1 MNIDRL
7 IKNIEESYF
16 IEKPLYDEFS
26 VKRGLRNNDGSGV
39 LVGLT
44 RIGSVRGYIKD
55 EQEVV
60 PVEGELRYRGID
72 VVDIVKKL
80 QEDKRYGF
88 EEVIYLLLFGN
99 LPTQK
104 ELKDFNIILDSIR
117 DLPDGFTEN
126 MILKSPSKDIMNKLA
141 RSILG
146 LYSYD
151 KNPDDI
157 TIKNV
162 LRQCIELIA
171 RFPILIAYGYQ
182 AKSHYF
188 ENKSLYLHKPYKGL
202 GTARSFLKMIRP
214 DQKYTELEAQT
225 LDICLILHAEHG
237 GGNNSAFTI
246 HVVSSS
252 DTDTYSAISAGVG
265 SLKGPKHGGAN
276 NKVMNMMDDIKE
288 HVKKWDN
295 EKLVSDYLVKI
306 LKKEAY
312 DRTGLIYGIGHA
324 VYTISDP
331 RTDILKEYAFKLAK
345 EKKRLK
351 EYQLYILIEKL
362 APELFQEIKKTDK
375 KICANVD
382 FYSGFVYNMLNLPPE
397 LYTPIFAMSRISG
410 WCAHR
415 IEELICGGRIIRPA
429 YKSVEPKKDYVS
441 LKDRK

>member
-1 MNIDRL
+1 MNIDNY
-7 IKNIEESYF
+7 IKNIEECYQ
-16 IEKPLYDEFS
+16 IDKPLYDEFN

-60 PVEGELRYRGID
+60 AVEGELRYRGMD
-72 VVDIVKKL
+72 VASIVKHL
-80 QEDKRYGF
+80 QEEKRYGF
-88 EEVIYLLLFGN
+88 EEVIYLLLFGK
-99 LPTQK
+99 LPDVD
-104 ELKDFNIILDSIR
+104 ELNDFNDLLDSYR
-117 DLPDGFTEN
+117 ALPDGFTEN
-126 MILKSPSKDIMNKLA
+126 MILKAPSKDIMNKLA
-141 RSILG
+141 RSILA

-151 KNPDDI
+151 KNSDDI
-157 TIKNV
+157 SIGNV
-162 LRQCIELIA
+162 LRQCLELIA
-171 RFPILIAYGYQ
+171 RFPIMIAYGFQ
-182 AKSHYF
+182 AKSHYYDGG
-188 ENKSLYLHKPYKGL
+188 SLFLHKPSKGI
-202 GTARSFLKMIRP
+202 GTARSFLQLIRN
-214 DQKYTELEAQT
+214 DQKFTELEAKT

-276 NKVMNMMDDIKE
+276 NKVMDMMSNIKAN
-288 HVKKWDN
+288 VKNWDN
-295 EKLVSDYLVKI
+295 EKEVSDYLVKI

-312 DRTGLIYGIGHA
+312 DKSGLIYGIGHA
-324 VYTISDP
+324 VYTLSDP
-331 RTDILKEYAFKLAK
+331 RTDILKEYAVKLAK
-345 EKKRLK
+345 EKNLEK
-351 EYQLYILIEKL
+351 EYLLYTTIERL
-362 APELFQEIKKTDK
+362 APSLFQEIKQTDK

-382 FYSGFVYNMLNLPPE
+382 LYSGFVYSMLNLPPE

-429 YKSVEPKKDYVS
+429 YKSVEPKKDYIP
-441 LKDRK
+441 LNLR